1 MCAQCFVQLYQ
12 EIIDVYQKSA
22 VHIKVRFK
30 KFGSQMFFFENEYS
44 FSEKSDIVMVS
55 YYYHNRY

>member
-12 EIIDVYQKSA
+12 EIFDVYQKSA

-30 KFGSQMFFFENEYS
+30 KFGSQLLNR
-44 FSEKSDIVMVS
+44 KS
-55 YYYHNRY
+55 